1 VSDEA
6 TTGTAA
12 TAGTA
17 ARAWARD
24 LAGWAL
30 PPHILEAAPVSPWVH
45 PVAAF
50 LPAASIPDSPS
61 HRRARQAVPD
71 GGSVLDVGC
80 GGGVAAFAQ
89 TPPAARVTG
98 VDSQPSMLEAFAA
111 EADRR
116 GVAHR
121 EVPGRWPDV
130 VADEPE
136 LLAPGSHD
144 VVVCHHVL
152 YNVSDLP
159 TFVRALGAAASR
171 RVVVELSTRHPLTD
185 MAPLWRHFWGLD
197 RPSGPTA
204 HDALEVIREAGLP
217 ARLEVSREP
226 GPTEGRAGVAADQR
240 VAFTRVRLC
249 LPPERDGEIAAV
261 LAELGPR
268 RPRDLATIW
277 WDC

>member
-1 VSDEA
+1 V
-6 TTGTAA
+6 TAE

-30 PPHILEAAPVSPWVH
+30 PADILAAAPVSPWVQ

-50 LPAASIPDSPS
+50 LVAPSIPDSPS

-80 GGGVAAFAQ
+80 GGGVAAFAL

-98 VDSQPSMLEAFAA
+98 VDSRPSMLEAFAA

-121 EVPGRWPDV
+121 EVPGRWPDLV
-130 VADEPE
+130 PDEPE
-136 LLAPGSHD
+136 LLAPAGHH
-144 VVVCHHVL
+144 VVVCHHVA

-159 TFVRALGAAASR
+159 AFARALGAAASR
-171 RVVVELSTRHPLTD
+171 RVVMQLSMRHPLTD

-197 RPSGPTA
+197 RPVGPTA

-217 ARLEVSREP
+217 ARLEVSRET
-226 GPTEGRAGVAADQR
+226 GSDEGRSGVAPEQR

-249 LPPERDGEIAAV
+249 LPPERDVEIAVV

-268 RPRDLATIW
+268 PPRDLATIW